1 MLYVDRLA
9 VGAAAHQVADL
20 SLVPVL
26 SRPLLPDDDPPAAHT
41 VASLHIAAGQ
51 PRVVVCCVEG
61 GQRGVQQEQAGALA
75 RALLQ
80 VAPARA
86 VLVLGALTVRAYDTI
101 FWLHCHDTH
110 HHCHP
115 QTAAAVVAAGAAAVV
130 PASSSTGSSASKPSS
145 RHLMRAGMLHTPPAC
160 CLVKMCCV
168 LVSFVVADGCA

>member
-80 VAPARA
+80 VAPARC
-86 VLVLGALTVRAYDTI
+86 VLVLGALTVRGVR
-101 FWLHCHDTH
+101 HDTLATL
-110 HHCHP
+110 P
-115 QTAAAVVAAGAAAVV
+115 
-130 PASSSTGSSASKPSS
+130 
-145 RHLMRAGMLHTPPAC
+145 
-160 CLVKMCCV
+160 
-168 LVSFVVADGCA
+168 